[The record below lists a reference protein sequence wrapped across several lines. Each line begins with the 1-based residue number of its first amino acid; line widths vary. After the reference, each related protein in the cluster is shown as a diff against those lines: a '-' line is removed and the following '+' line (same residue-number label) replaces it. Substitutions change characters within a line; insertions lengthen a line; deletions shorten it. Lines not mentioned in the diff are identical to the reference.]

1 MRGFDVTEMDS
12 VDEKLAAALGYKKM
26 YSKKELQITGS
37 IDCNERCIFI
47 GNEPGVLGKAL
58 RKNNV
63 EGIII
68 SDNELIRQTVE
79 ECREHEKI
87 LFISTAGL
95 ILQEQRQRL
104 RNIYRTRF
112 LMGFAM
118 RERTKIALIS
128 AAKSEAELLSAGQMV
143 ALAKFLGATRIAR
156 PEWSLQ

>member
-68 SDNELIRQTVE
+68 
-79 ECREHEKI
+79 
-87 LFISTAGL
+87 
-95 ILQEQRQRL
+95 
-104 RNIYRTRF
+104 
-112 LMGFAM
+112 
-118 RERTKIALIS
+118 
-128 AAKSEAELLSAGQMV
+128 
-143 ALAKFLGATRIAR
+143 
-156 PEWSLQ
+156 